1 MLRKK
6 WQVVVLGKV
15 MLFDST
21 LRDGNHA
28 VRHQISKSSIEDYCQ
43 AMDGCGV
50 HTVIVG
56 HGNGLGASSLQV
68 GLALLDERTM
78 LQTAK
83 KNLDYTQLGVY
94 MIPGFGTIK
103 DNLEPAVNDG
113 VGIFEI
119 GCHCTEADTTKQH
132 IGYLRNLGKDVY
144 GVLMMSH
151 MASPERLLEECRK
164 MQSYGALGVILMD
177 SAGAYT
183 PEMVQKVIGTL
194 YDGLNIHVGF
204 HPHNNMGIAVANAYM
219 AVKEGAAII
228 DGTLRGFGAG
238 AGNCQLE
245 DLVALLEKSGI
256 KTGIDFYRMLDASDN
271 VMPGI
276 MEKEMGQDSVSIVSG
291 QAGVFSAFKI
301 HVLKAAEEFH
311 VDPRD
316 ILVELG
322 RRKAVGGQEDLVVEI
337 AEKLGGDNGKSST
350 VNINYHL
357 ESLL

>member
-1 MLRKK
+1 MSKI
-6 WQVVVLGKV
+6 

-28 VRHQISKSSIEDYCQ
+28 VKHQITKESIEDYCL
-43 AMDGCGV
+43 AMDETGV
-50 HTVIVG
+50 HTIIVG

-68 GLALLDERTM
+68 GRALVDERTM
-78 LQTAK
+78 LHTAR
-83 KNLDYTQLGVY
+83 KNLDITRLGAY

-103 DNLEPAVNDG
+103 DNLEPAIADG
-113 VGIFEI
+113 VEVFEI
-119 GCHCTEADTTKQH
+119 GSHCTEADTTRQH
-132 IGYLRNLGKDVY
+132 IEYLRNLGKETY
-144 GVLMMSH
+144 GVLMMTH
-151 MASPERLLEECRK
+151 MASPEKLLEECRK

-177 SAGAYT
+177 SAGAFT
-183 PEMVQKVIGTL
+183 PEMVKRAVSTL

-204 HPHNNMGIAVANAYM
+204 HPHNNMGIAVSNAYT
-219 AVKEGAAII
+219 AILEGATII

-256 KTGIDFYRMLDASDN
+256 KTGIDFYRMLDASEQ
-271 VMPGI
+271 VMPKM
-276 MEKEMGQDSVSIVSG
+276 MESDMGQDPISIISG

-301 HVLKAAEEFH
+301 HVLKAAKEFS

-322 RRKAVGGQEDLVVEI
+322 RRKAVGGQEDMIVEV
-337 AEKLGGDNGKSST
+337 AEKLSRPTGSRNGDSVS
-350 VNINYHL
+350 YQL

>member
-1 MLRKK
+1 MSKL
-6 WQVVVLGKV
+6 

-28 VRHQISKSSIEDYCQ
+28 VRHRISRESIEDYCL

-50 HTVIVG
+50 HTIIVG

-68 GLALLDERTM
+68 GLSLLDEAEMLRT
-78 LQTAK
+78 ARE
-83 KNLDYTQLGVY
+83 NLERTRLGAY

-103 DNLEPAVNDG
+103 DNLAPAIAAG
-113 VGIFEI
+113 VELFEI
-119 GCHCTEADTTKQH
+119 GCHCTEADTTRQH
-132 IGYLRNLGKDVY
+132 IEYLRRLGKETY

-177 SAGAYT
+177 SAGAFT
-183 PEMVQKVIGTL
+183 PEMVRRVIAML
-194 YDGLNIHVGF
+194 YDGLDIHVGF
-204 HPHNNMGIAVANAYM
+204 HPHNNMGIAVSNAYT
-219 AVKEGAAII
+219 AIQEGASVI

-256 KTGIDFYRMLDASDN
+256 KTGVDFYRMLDASGQ
-271 VMPGI
+271 VMPEM
-276 MEKEMGQDSVSIVSG
+276 MEKDMGQDPISIVSG

-301 HVLKAAEEFH
+301 HVLRAAEEFG

-316 ILVELG
+316 ILRELG
-322 RRKAVGGQEDLVVEI
+322 RRKAVGGQEDIIVEV
-337 AEKLGGDNGKSST
+337 AEKLSRPAGDGSDRVISYQ
-350 VNINYHL
+350 I